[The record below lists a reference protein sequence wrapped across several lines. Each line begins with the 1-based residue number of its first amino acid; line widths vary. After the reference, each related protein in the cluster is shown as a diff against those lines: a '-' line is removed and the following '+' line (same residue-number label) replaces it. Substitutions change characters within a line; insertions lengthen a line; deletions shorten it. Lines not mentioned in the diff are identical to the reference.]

1 MRNRAACFRLFA
13 ATLLVFALAA
23 CSTPPPPPPRPLALV
38 YRGPAACSG
47 CAESVATLLQNSPSH
62 FRTKFVGPDGDETL
76 SAATLATAV
85 VYAQPG
91 GGSLDPAWRK
101 MRKYAAIIQDWV
113 RGGGTYLGFCL
124 GGYLAGATP
133 GFALIPGDTNSYTDT
148 AQATVKT
155 TDDTIV
161 TVRWRGQS
169 RHMYFQDGPVFQLRT
184 GASATV
190 LATYPNNTTAALATT
205 YGRGRVGVVGP
216 HPEADQS
223 WYSDADITNPDGIR
237 PDLGYDLIE
246 TTLISPSPPRAPPP
260 VGQDRHLPDIFGKC
274 RAPC

>member
-1 MRNRAACFRLFA
+1 MTGFSAKRLLIAVVAVLVLGAGLVAC
-13 ATLLVFALAA
+13 T
-23 CSTPPPPPPRPLALV
+23 TQPPKPGPLALV

-47 CAESVATLLQNSPSH
+47 CAESVATLLRNSPSH
-62 FRTKFVGPDGDETL
+62 FRTKFVGPNCDEPL

-101 MRKYAAIIQDWV
+101 MRKYATDIQNWV
-113 RGGGTYLGFCL
+113 RNGGTYLGFCL

-148 AQATVKT
+148 AKATVQNS
-155 TDDTIV
+155 DDTIV
-161 TVRWRGQS
+161 AVSWRGKE
-169 RHMYFQDGPVFQLRT
+169 RHMYFQDGPVFTLKS
-184 GASATV
+184 GAKATV
-190 LATYPNNTTAALATT
+190 LATYPNNTPAAVATT

-223 WYSDADITNPDGIR
+223 WYSDAGLSNPDGIR

-246 TTLISPSPPRAPPP
+246 TTFHLPVPRATPT
-260 VGQDRHLPDIFGKC
+260 K
-274 RAPC
+274 